1 MYTICKARCSEILVN
16 PFGNSDH
23 DLIEYTRYA
32 KDPPTPSRVI
42 TKRSYKNFILGNF
55 LDHLSQVDWTPVYI
69 SQDVDQAVAI
79 FTNLYT
85 EVLDIHA
92 PFITYRQRKHYS
104 PWVTKETIQLIKS
117 RDQAKKEALC
127 LAKQGKNSAE
137 AWATFKSL
145 RNKINNRLKFEEI
158 NFKNNV
164 INGSLEDPAKSW
176 STAKSY
182 MNWSSNG
189 GPPNQLLVGGA
200 LITKASSIAT
210 EMNKY
215 FVTKVNQIR
224 KSIPFLPNNFSKCYN
239 LMRGKDCKLWLQH
252 VSLGK
257 VTTLLKKLKKSKS
270 CSIDGLDSYCI
281 KISAELIAQPLHHIV
296 CLSLIQCKFPTMWKM
311 SKVIPLHKKDSKLEK
326 ANYRP
331 VSILSPLSKILE
343 KIVYSQLYGYFS
355 RNRLFH
361 QNLHGYRCNRSTQ
374 SALLT
379 MYDRWVRASSFG
391 DLSGVV
397 LIDLSAAFDLVDHN
411 LLMKKLQIY
420 GLQQDCLDWISSYLN
435 SRHQAV
441 WIDHVLSSFLSCDVG
456 VSQGSNLGPLF
467 FLIFFNDLLSHGHSE
482 IDSYADD
489 TTVTQVGRSIQQIE
503 ERLTQDCQEISQWM
517 KSNDLKINPDKTH
530 VLLMGT
536 HRRLA
541 TTNRPLEVQIDGEV
555 LCGSESKCQNLLGC
569 VISADLK
576 WSRHVAMLRSKL
588 AMRLTGLNNLKHICP
603 YPLRKKLAEG
613 LFNSVIV
620 YCLPVF
626 GGMEPGDL
634 REIQLLQNKAA
645 RLVCR
650 APPRSS
656 RSDLY
661 EKLGWLTINQ
671 MVCYYTLISLFKIN
685 SFNDPEYLAM
695 QLNNRG
701 RNGRIKTHNPRLTIV
716 SNSFCYRGPSQ
727 WNSLPSAIRNEVRL
741 GTFKRLV
748 KKWIISNIPQFLE

>member
-158 NFKNNV
+158 NFKKNV

-224 KSIPFLPNNFSKCYN
+224 KSIPFLPNNFSKCYD

-257 VTTLLKKLKKSKS
+257 VTTLLKKLKK
-270 CSIDGLDSYCI
+270 
-281 KISAELIAQPLHHIV
+281 V
-296 CLSLIQCKFPTMWKM
+296 
-311 SKVIPLHKKDSKLEK
+311 KV
-326 ANYRP
+326 A
-331 VSILSPLSKILE
+331 
-343 KIVYSQLYGYFS
+343 
-355 RNRLFH
+355 
-361 QNLHGYRCNRSTQ
+361 
-374 SALLT
+374 
-379 MYDRWVRASSFG
+379 
-391 DLSGVV
+391 V
-397 LIDLSAAFDLVDHN
+397 LMA
-411 LLMKKLQIY
+411 
-420 GLQQDCLDWISSYLN
+420 
-435 SRHQAV
+435 
-441 WIDHVLSSFLSCDVG
+441 
-456 VSQGSNLGPLF
+456 
-467 FLIFFNDLLSHGHSE
+467 
-482 IDSYADD
+482 
-489 TTVTQVGRSIQQIE
+489 
-503 ERLTQDCQEISQWM
+503 
-517 KSNDLKINPDKTH
+517 
-530 VLLMGT
+530 
-536 HRRLA
+536 
-541 TTNRPLEVQIDGEV
+541 
-555 LCGSESKCQNLLGC
+555 
-569 VISADLK
+569 
-576 WSRHVAMLRSKL
+576 
-588 AMRLTGLNNLKHICP
+588 
-603 YPLRKKLAEG
+603 
-613 LFNSVIV
+613 
-620 YCLPVF
+620 
-626 GGMEPGDL
+626 
-634 REIQLLQNKAA
+634 
-645 RLVCR
+645 
-650 APPRSS
+650 
-656 RSDLY
+656 
-661 EKLGWLTINQ
+661 
-671 MVCYYTLISLFKIN
+671 
-685 SFNDPEYLAM
+685 
-695 QLNNRG
+695 
-701 RNGRIKTHNPRLTIV
+701 
-716 SNSFCYRGPSQ
+716 
-727 WNSLPSAIRNEVRL
+727 
-741 GTFKRLV
+741 
-748 KKWIISNIPQFLE
+748 